1 MKRIIFLSLML
12 LSLLSAGSLSAQTL
26 PVMPAPNHDSDH
38 DAFVNGT
45 ITVNGSTQKIAGV
58 IAKLSRVNAGPT
70 YVPVSY
76 DISDANGNFSLSGQS
91 GIEYIVEYE
100 YPING
105 FTTSASNPS
114 APFAVVSGANTAP
127 DGGLELERLVNTITN
142 CSVSAKA
149 KTDWTNVTITVPK
162 AVAINNAAVLS
173 GVSIFGSGLAAHPT
187 IVVTAQTATTVR
199 ALRIGASVYLTGPAG
214 YSEAV
219 ESVKIFANTPSAQ
232 NIILAAGQQL
242 SYYDIS
248 SAVGSTY
255 TFAGTPVAYTG
266 VGDVTFNVEAYGSK
280 TITTNGGNTTSSEE
294 TFASAGVCL
303 TYTYTINPLPVKLA
317 SFTATAE
324 GKVANLNWVTT
335 SESNSERFDI
345 ERSKDAKT
353 WSKIG
358 SVQSKGESQNLSQY
372 SFSDHLPF
380 NGQNF
385 YRLKMIDRA
394 SDREDGTFAY
404 SRIRTVELGNGNIA
418 SVYPNP
424 VSDYLK
430 LNVNPLQQ
438 PKNVSLTGMNGK
450 LVFASNDLSQISNG
464 IDVRN
469 LNPGT
474 YFVSMKYANGYI
486 ETQKIA
492 IVK

>member
-1 MKRIIFLSLML
+1 MKRIISLSLML
-12 LSLLSAGSLSAQTL
+12 VSMFAAGSLSAQTY

-38 DAFVNGT
+38 DAFVTGT
-45 ITVNGSTQKIAGV
+45 ITVNGSTQKIAGA

-76 DISDANGNFSLSGQS
+76 DITDADGNFTLSGQS
-91 GIEYIVEYE
+91 GVTYIVTYE
-100 YPING
+100 YPTSG
-105 FTTSASNPS
+105 FSVTSGNPS
-114 APFAVVSGANTAP
+114 TSFSVVAGANVAP
-127 DGGLELERLVNTITN
+127 NGGLALERLENTITN
-142 CSVSAKA
+142 CNMSSK
-149 KTDWTNVTITVPK
+149 KLTDWKGTIDVPK

-173 GVSIFGSGLAAHPT
+173 GVSVFGSVAAAHP
-187 IVVTAQTATTVR
+187 IIEVTATTASTIKLLEVG
-199 ALRIGASVYLTGPAG
+199 ALVQLSGPAG
-214 YSEAV
+214 YSDVIDAV
-219 ESVKIFANTPSAQ
+219 KTFAKQPTAQ
-232 NIILAAGQQL
+232 NINLAASQTL

-248 SAVGSTY
+248 SALSSTY
-255 TFAGTPVAYTG
+255 NLSGTPVEYTG
-266 VGDVTFNVEAYGSK
+266 TGDVTFDIIADASK
-280 TITTNGGNTTSSEE
+280 TISLSGGNTSSTEQ

-303 TYTYTINPLPVKLA
+303 TYTYTFNPLPVKLA

-358 SVQSKGESQNLSQY
+358 SVLSKGESQNLSQY

-394 SDREDGTFAY
+394 ADRNDGTFAY
-404 SRIRTVELGNGNIA
+404 SRIRTVEIGNGNIA

-430 LNVNPLQQ
+430 LNVNPLQR